1 MSQLSTLLP
10 TANRDLTNTNVAAQN
25 SNATCVLHKL
35 APELREKVF
44 ALLLEEDWE
53 GKIPN
58 IITALR
64 PERKLYGEAL
74 FYFTKRQ
81 TFRVHKGN
89 LWGLLD
95 MEKSAITT
103 IIKLKIDLRLVIL
116 LPSRNF
122 C

>member
-1 MSQLSTLLP
+1 MCSPQTCS
-10 TANRDLTNTNVAAQN
+10 RAQ
-25 SNATCVLHKL
+25 
-35 APELREKVF
+35 REGVRSS
-44 ALLLEEDWE
+44 LLLDEDWE

-58 IITALR
+58 IIKALR

-89 LWGLLD
+89 LWSFLD